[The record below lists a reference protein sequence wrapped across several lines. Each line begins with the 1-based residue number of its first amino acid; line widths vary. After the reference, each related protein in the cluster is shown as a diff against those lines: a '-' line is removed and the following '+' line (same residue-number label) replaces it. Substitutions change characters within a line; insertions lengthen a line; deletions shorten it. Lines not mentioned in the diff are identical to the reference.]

1 MVQSTGFPSIT
12 AAAEGPV
19 TFGCFFYRW
28 KARLLSGWGSSSAQG
43 NGGRVR
49 TPAPTMYP
57 KVRSIFCRA
66 RCPHRA
72 VSGRPRCAAP
82 DLGGPRAHSVRPY
95 REHAKCKRQNILWK
109 GNPPPLRGTPFDN
122 GGFGRRAF
130 FRSKSCL
137 SREHPHPPPSGAP
150 SPLKGEGLRAATWGR
165 PYGRRQSRDVGSA
178 NSGADLEPHQ
188 EQILQTQGPVARR
201 EVRHPLKF
209 CAPETMHTLSGVR
222 PP

>member
-1 MVQSTGFPSIT
+1 MPPLTS
-12 AAAEGPV
+12 AA
-19 TFGCFFYRW
+19 C
-28 KARLLSGWGSSSAQG
+28 
-43 NGGRVR
+43 GRTVC
-49 TPAPTMYP
+49 APTE
-57 KVRSIFCRA
+57 KKKK
-66 RCPHRA
+66 RA
-72 VSGRPRCAAP
+72 VNDLWERESPAAS
-82 DLGGPRAHSVRPY
+82 RH
-95 REHAKCKRQNILWK
+95 
-109 GNPPPLRGTPFDN
+109 PLFDN

-150 SPLKGEGLRAATWGR
+150 SPLKGEGLWAATWGR

-201 EVRHPLKF
+201 EVRYPLKF

>member
-1 MVQSTGFPSIT
+1 M
-12 AAAEGPV
+12 
-19 TFGCFFYRW
+19 
-28 KARLLSGWGSSSAQG
+28 SGWGSSSAQG

-57 KVRSIFCRA
+57 KVYLSLRRA
-66 RCPHRA
+66 RCPQRA
-72 VSGRPRCAAP
+72 DSGRP
-82 DLGGPRAHSVRPY
+82 GV
-95 REHAKCKRQNILWK
+95 
-109 GNPPPLRGTPFDN
+109 PPLTSAACGRTVCAPTEKKKKRAVNDLWERESPAASRHPPLTRG
-122 GGFGRRAF
+122 AF